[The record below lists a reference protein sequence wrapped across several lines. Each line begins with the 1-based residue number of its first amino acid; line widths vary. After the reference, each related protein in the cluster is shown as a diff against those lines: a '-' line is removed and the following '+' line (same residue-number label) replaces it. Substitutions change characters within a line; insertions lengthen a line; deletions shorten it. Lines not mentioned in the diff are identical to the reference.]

1 MHKATESVD
10 KGAIDF
16 NNIEL
21 IKSTSINEDSYDGS
35 DDNVEEDTD
44 KEDWVSYE
52 NESVTDSYFR
62 ND

>member
-35 DDNVEEDTD
+35 DNNVEEDTD